1 MKKLLSLL
9 LAIALCASAL
19 LVLSACDEND
29 AKGAFE
35 ELNAEEWKEALSA
48 PNFENVTIKYEY
60 TMEGALQKQVAKVT
74 KDGVYRSI
82 VAVDANGN
90 ESKPQGNYFEGENA
104 TVQRN
109 LFLKTF
115 LAIVEDR
122 ENFEYNKET
131 HVYTVK
137 AASARIDQ
145 AEGVYVTENAK
156 DGQLTFN
163 ENGQVEKFVCTLTE
177 AIYLADEKK
186 QETTVEVTWT
196 FSDYGTTEITATE
209 KEASGMTSVIG

>member
-19 LVLSACDEND
+19 LILSACDEND

-48 PNFENVTIKYEY
+48 PAFENVTIKYEY

-74 KDGVYRSI
+74 KDGVYRSM

-90 ESKPQGNYFEGENA
+90 ESQPQEYYFTGDNA
-104 TVQRN
+104 NVQRN
-109 LFLKTF
+109 LFLQTF

-122 ENFEYNKET
+122 ENFEYDKET

-137 AASARIDQ
+137 EASARIDQ
-145 AEGVYVTENAK
+145 AEGVYVMENAK
-156 DGQLTFN
+156 NGQLTFN
-163 ENGQVEKFVCTLTE
+163 KDGQVEKFVCTLNE
-177 AIYLADEKK
+177 VVYMNNEKM
-186 QETTVEVTWT
+186 QDVTVEVTWI
-196 FSDYGTTEITATE
+196 FSDYGTTEITAAE
-209 KEASGMTSVIG
+209 KEAPSV